1 MDIAKLSITRPIMT
15 TMIILVFVIFGG
27 IAYFSLSLNNMPD
40 VEIPYVT
47 VVTTYPGAGPK
58 EVETLITKRVED
70 AVSTVSELLRVES
83 YSLDGVSIAILE
95 FNIGKD
101 VNLANQEVKDKVE
114 EIINDLPDD
123 ANKPIIQ
130 KVDFRAFPIMDVILS
145 GNKDPRELYEY
156 ADKTL
161 KDRFSQIPG
170 VAKVNITGGQQREVR
185 VVLDDRVIH
194 EQLISLPQLMG
205 VLKAHNMN
213 IPGGYFQVKDQEYTV
228 RMEGEF
234 NNLKTMED
242 LQVPTPFGPKKLG
255 QIAKIEDSG
264 KDVRQR
270 AIYFDVK
277 NNFRNENVVK
287 LGIVKNP
294 EGNVVK
300 VADAINQMLPDLRAS
315 LPEGMNVEIV
325 NDQSDF
331 TRASVDDAMGNIIL
345 GIIFTSIVLFLFLTH
360 LRSTFIVA
368 LSMPISIIATFMLIK
383 AWGMSLNMMSLMGIS
398 VSIGV
403 LVANSVVVIENIFR
417 HKAMGKNNF
426 DASYI
431 GTKEVTI
438 AVMASTLTN
447 LVVFLPIAN
456 MSSLVG
462 RFLVE
467 LALAATFATLFS
479 LFFSFT
485 LTPMLSSLFLP
496 KVEKRGRLS
505 IKLNAIYDSWDAKY
519 RKSLVYILKNKKRS
533 WIVFGTSILAFILA
547 TMFYGPRI
555 GFEFL
560 PQFDDGKIK
569 VEVEL
574 PEGYNLNETANALK
588 FMEERIKKHP
598 EVKHIITNLGAISE
612 ISTGANM
619 ARLDVQLVDVKQREI
634 KLKDMIN
641 TMVKDLADVPNA
653 RITVDYGSTSGME
666 GAPIQFYLQG
676 YDLAKLEEI
685 KQEIITKVKS
695 TPGLINFDNS
705 SRSGKPEIT
714 VYPKREMLSEAGLTA
729 QEIALTLRS
738 SVEGMESS
746 KYREQGN
753 EYDITV
759 TMTDE
764 SVNSPEK
771 IGNIPVISQSGVV
784 YRLAQL
790 AELKFTQGYT
800 KILHSDKYTAIL
812 FTGSPASDVPLGN
825 VTGEIDKRLKEI
837 KLPPGYK
844 TTWGGNTRM
853 MNEMVADMMFAFV
866 LAIVLTYMLLA
877 AMLES
882 FVQPI
887 YILITMPLA
896 MIGVFASLYHTG
908 ISFGL
913 TSLMAIVMLVGVVVN
928 NAILMLD
935 YANQLVREN
944 GVGLKEALI
953 EACPTKLRPVIMS
966 TLALILGMLP
976 MALGIGDAGKEMR
989 TPMGVV
995 SVGGLVVSTILT
1007 LWVIPAITFAFTRR
1021 KKLAAHQP
1029 VPKEN

>member
-1 MDIAKLSITRPIMT
+1 MDIAKISINKPIMT
-15 TMIILVFVIFGG
+15 TMVILVFLIFGG
-27 IAYFSLSLNNMPD
+27 IAYFSLSLNEMPD
-40 VEIPYVT
+40 VEIPYIT
-47 VVTTYPGAGPK
+47 VVTTYTGAGPK
-58 EVETLITKRVED
+58 EVETLITKRIED
-70 AVSTVSELLRVES
+70 AVSTVSLLERVES

-95 FNIGKD
+95 FKLGKSVD
-101 VNLANQEVKDKVE
+101 IANQEVKDKVD
-114 EIINDLPDD
+114 EIINDLPTD
-123 ANKPIIQ
+123 AKKPIIQ
-130 KVDFRAFPIMDVILS
+130 KVDFRAFPIMDVVLS

-161 KDRFSQIPG
+161 KDRFSQIQG
-170 VAKVNITGGQQREVR
+170 VAKVNITGGQKREVR

-194 EQLISLPQLMG
+194 EQLVSLPQLMA
-205 VLKAHNMN
+205 VLQAHNIN
-213 IPGGYFQVKDQEYTV
+213 IPGGYFQVNDQEYTV

-234 NNLKTMED
+234 HDLKTMQD
-242 LQVPTPFGPKKLG
+242 LQVPTAFGPKKLG

-270 AIYFDVK
+270 AVYFDAAK
-277 NNFRNENVVK
+277 NFRNENVVK

-300 VADAINQMLPDLRAS
+300 VADAVNTMLPGIRAA
-315 LPEGMNVEIV
+315 LPEGMNIELV
-325 NDQSDF
+325 NDQSTF

-345 GIIFTSIVLFLFLTH
+345 GVIFTSIVLFLFLTNI
-360 LRSTFIVA
+360 RSTFIVA
-368 LSMPISIIATFMLIK
+368 LSMPTSIVATFMLIK
-383 AWGMSLNMMSLMGIS
+383 AWGLSLNMMSLMGIS
-398 VSIGV
+398 VSVGV

-417 HKAMGKNNF
+417 HKAMGKSNRE
-426 DASYI
+426 ASYI
-431 GTKEVTI
+431 GTKEVTV

-456 MSSLVG
+456 MSSLIG

-485 LTPMLSSLFLP
+485 LTPMLSALFLP
-496 KVEKRGRLS
+496 KDEKRSKLAL
-505 IKLNAIYDSWDAKY
+505 KLNAIYDSWDALY
-519 RKSLVYILKNKKRS
+519 RKSLVFILRDKKTS
-533 WIVFGTSILAFILA
+533 FLVFGVSILAFIISM
-547 TMFYGPRI
+547 MFYGPRI

-574 PEGYNLNETANALK
+574 PEGNNLNETAGVLK
-588 FMEERIKKHP
+588 SIEERVKKHP
-598 EVKHIITNLGAISE
+598 EVKHIITNLGSISE
-612 ISTGANM
+612 LNTGANM
-619 ARLDVQLVDVKQREI
+619 ARMDVQLVDVKEREI

-641 TMVKDLADVPNA
+641 TFVKELADVPNA
-653 RITVDYGSTSGME
+653 RITVDFGASSGME
-666 GAPIQFYLQG
+666 GAPVQFYLQG

-685 KQEIITKVKS
+685 KSEIIAKVKS

-705 SRSGKPEIT
+705 SRAGKPEIT
-714 VYPKREMLSEAGLTA
+714 VYPKREMLTEAGVTA
-729 QEIALTLRS
+729 QEIALSLRS
-738 SVEGMESS
+738 SIEGMESS
-746 KYREQGN
+746 KYRELGN

-759 TMTDE
+759 TMQDE
-764 SVNSPEK
+764 TVNTPEK
-771 IGNIPVISQSGVV
+771 ISNIPIVSQSGVV
-784 YRLAQL
+784 YKLSQL

-812 FTGSPASDVPLGN
+812 FTGSPSADVPLGN
-825 VTGEIDKRLKEI
+825 VTDEIDKRLKQI
-837 KLPPGYK
+837 QLPPGYK

-853 MNEMVADMMFAFV
+853 MNDMIADMLFAFA

-882 FVQPI
+882 FVQPV

-896 MIGVFASLYHTG
+896 MIGVLGSLYYTG
-908 ISFGL
+908 ISFGV

-944 GVGLKEALI
+944 GMGLKEALI

-989 TPMGVV
+989 TPLGVV
-995 SVGGLVVSTILT
+995 SVGGLLVSTILT
-1007 LWVIPAITFAFTRR
+1007 LFVIPAITYAFTR
-1021 KKLAAHQP
+1021 KKKAAAA
-1029 VPKEN
+1029 V